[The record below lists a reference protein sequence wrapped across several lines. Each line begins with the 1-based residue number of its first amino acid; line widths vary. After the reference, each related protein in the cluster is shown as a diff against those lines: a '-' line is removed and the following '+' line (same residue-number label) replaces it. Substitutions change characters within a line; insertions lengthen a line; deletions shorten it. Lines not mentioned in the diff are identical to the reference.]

1 MPACLKGQ
9 AVFRCQEQRI
19 AEALEIRKEEFQMNQ
34 NQVNMAKK
42 DEVLEGVL
50 QEFAKLAAIPRKSG
64 HEQAVS
70 DFLKSYLSELGFTVT
85 QDEANNIIADKKA
98 TAGFEKAPL
107 TILQGHMDMV
117 CVAEEGYAYDPLK
130 DPIKLVRTEEFLSA
144 EGTSLGADDG
154 IGVAEAIYIMKTA
167 KDHGPLRLIVTTDEE
182 QSMKGAI
189 HLSAD
194 HLKDASFLINCD
206 SENYDELTVGSA
218 GSVDLDF
225 TRELKRVEPETS
237 AAWKLEVK
245 GLRGGHSGE
254 RIGDGRGNAI
264 RTLAMILTALQAK
277 GEVELASFTGGKA
290 RNAIPND
297 ATAVIVTDIPKADIE
312 AVIADQKE
320 RFTQMYGNVEP
331 QILVPLTSVEA
342 AQQVLK
348 AGDAKR
354 LLNLL
359 TILHTGVYAM
369 STVIPGLVETS
380 ANLGVVN
387 MTAEE
392 VEVQFF
398 PRSAIDQKLDE
409 FRQYA
414 ETVAELTGFTAH
426 IGTQSP
432 GWKENKE
439 SRLAKIVAET
449 FAEQNG
455 KPMKV
460 ETIHAGLECG
470 WHFRKNPKLD
480 MVSIGVTTKDI
491 HSPNE
496 HLVLATV
503 KPQVDLIV
511 ATLHKIAAL

>member
-1 MPACLKGQ
+1 MKQ
-9 AVFRCQEQRI
+9 ND
-19 AEALEIRKEEFQMNQ
+19 AE
-34 NQVNMAKK
+34 K
-42 DEVLEGVL
+42 DTVLEGVL
-50 QEFAKLAAIPRKSG
+50 DEFSKLAAIPRKSG
-64 HEQAVS
+64 HEKAVS
-70 DFLKSYLSELGFTVT
+70 DFLKNYLTGLGFAVT

-98 TAGFEKAPL
+98 SAGFEQAPL

-130 DPIKLVRTEEFLSA
+130 DPIKLVRTDEFLSA

-167 KDHGPLRLIVTTDEE
+167 RNHGPLRLIVTTNEE
-182 QSMKGAI
+182 QSMTGAI
-189 HLSAD
+189 RLAAD

-237 AAWKLEVK
+237 TVWQTEVK

-264 RTLAMILTALQAK
+264 RTLAMILTELAKK
-277 GEVELASFTGGKA
+277 GEIELASLTGGKA

-297 ATAVIVTDIPKADIE
+297 AKAVFVTDLAKEDIE
-312 AVIADQKE
+312 AVIKDQKE
-320 RFTQMYGNVEP
+320 RFMQMYGNVEP
-331 QILVPLTSVEA
+331 QILVPQMSLEA
-342 AQQVLK
+342 SQKVLK
-348 AGDAKR
+348 AGDTQR
-354 LLNLL
+354 LLRLL
-359 TILHTGVYAM
+359 TILHTGVYSM
-369 STVIPGLVETS
+369 SSVIPGLVETS

-387 MTAEE
+387 MSEDE
-392 VEVQFF
+392 VEIQFF

-414 ETVAELTGFTAH
+414 ETVAALTGFTVH
-426 IGTQSP
+426 VGTQSP
-432 GWKENKE
+432 GWKENKN

-470 WHFRKNPKLD
+470 WHFRKNPNLD

-511 ATLHKIAAL
+511 ETLHKIAKL

>member
-1 MPACLKGQ
+1 M
-9 AVFRCQEQRI
+9 
-19 AEALEIRKEEFQMNQ
+19 
-34 NQVNMAKK
+34 
-42 DEVLEGVL
+42 
-50 QEFAKLAAIPRKSG
+50 
-64 HEQAVS
+64 
-70 DFLKSYLSELGFTVT
+70 
-85 QDEANNIIADKKA
+85 
-98 TAGFEKAPL
+98 
-107 TILQGHMDMV
+107 
-117 CVAEEGYAYDPLK
+117 
-130 DPIKLVRTEEFLSA
+130 
-144 EGTSLGADDG
+144 
-154 IGVAEAIYIMKTA
+154 
-167 KDHGPLRLIVTTDEE
+167 
-182 QSMKGAI
+182 
-189 HLSAD
+189 
-194 HLKDASFLINCD
+194 
-206 SENYDELTVGSA
+206 
-218 GSVDLDF
+218 
-225 TRELKRVEPETS
+225 EPETS
-237 AAWKLEVK
+237 AAWRLEVK
-245 GLRGGHSGE
+245 GLLGGHSGE

-277 GEVELASFTGGKA
+277 GEIELASFEGGKA

-297 ATAVIVTDIPKADIE
+297 AAAVFVTDLPKEEIE
-312 AVIADQKE
+312 AVIKDQQE
-320 RFTQMYGNVEP
+320 RFKKMYGNVEP

-342 AQQVLK
+342 PQQVLT

-387 MTAEE
+387 MTADE

-398 PRSAIDQKLDE
+398 PRSAVDQKLDE

-414 ETVAELTGFTAH
+414 ETVAGLTGFTAH

-432 GWKENKE
+432 GWKENKD

-470 WHFRKNPKLD
+470 WHFRKNPQLD

-491 HSPNE
+491 HSPKE

-511 ATLHKIAAL
+511 ETLHKIAVL